1 MIRSMTAFARGESQQ
16 KYGRLVWE
24 IRSVNH
30 RYLEITTR
38 MPEDFRML
46 EPAVKKEIA
55 AILNRGKVECNLRFA
70 TSSDV
75 GDEISVNE
83 EFVKKLIHAS
93 RTVDGLLYN
102 PSPVNSLDILRWPG
116 VIAGA
121 ESEIETARKHAVELL
136 KTTLADLVT
145 MREGE
150 GNKIKSM
157 IEQRCDTVNN
167 VVKLV
172 RAEIP
177 QIITR
182 RREKLK
188 KHLEDLNVE
197 ADSSRLEQELAI
209 QIQKLDVDEEMD
221 RLDAHL
227 EEVLRLVNSEEP
239 VGRRLDF
246 LLQELNRE
254 ANTLGSKSV
263 DVGTS
268 KASVDLKVSIEQ
280 MREQIQNIE

>member
-30 RYLEITTR
+30 RYLEVTTR
-38 MPEDFRML
+38 MPDDFRAL
-46 EPAVKKEIA
+46 EPQIKKEISA
-55 AILNRGKVECNLRFA
+55 VLNRGKVECNLRF
-70 TSSDV
+70 SSSSET
-75 GDEISVNE
+75 GDEITVNE
-83 EFVKKLIHAS
+83 ALVKKLVNAS
-93 RTVDGLLYN
+93 RIVDGLLYS
-102 PSPVNSLDILRWPG
+102 PSPVNSMDVLRWPG

-121 ESEIETARKHAVELL
+121 ELEIEAARKQAVELL
-136 KTTLADLVT
+136 KTTLSDLVA

-150 GNKIKSM
+150 GDKIRKM

-167 VVKLV
+167 VIKLV

-177 QIITR
+177 EIIKR

-197 ADSSRLEQELAI
+197 ADSARLEQELAI

-227 EEVLRLVNSEEP
+227 EEVQRLVNAKEP

>member
-30 RYLEITTR
+30 RYLEVTTR
-38 MPEDFRML
+38 MPEDFRIL
-46 EPAVKKEIA
+46 EPQIKKEISA
-55 AILNRGKVECNLRFA
+55 VLNRGKVECNLRFSS
-70 TSSDV
+70 SSDT
-75 GDEISVNE
+75 GDEITVNE
-83 EFVKKLIHAS
+83 ALVKKLVQAS

-102 PSPVNSLDILRWPG
+102 PSPVNSMDVLRWPG

-121 ESEIETARKHAVELL
+121 ELEIESARKQAVELL
-136 KTTLADLVT
+136 KTTLSDLVA

-150 GNKIKSM
+150 GDKIRKM
-157 IEQRCDTVNN
+157 IEQRCDTVDN

-177 QIITR
+177 EIIKR

-197 ADSSRLEQELAI
+197 ADSARLEQELAI

-227 EEVLRLVNSEEP
+227 EEVQRLVNAKEP